1 MQKVVQVV
9 ECLPSKHEAL
19 SSTPSTTQKR
29 IYPFH
34 IIVKMPRFQNKD
46 RILKGAREKYQLTFK
61 VKTIR
66 IISDLSAET
75 LKIRK
80 A

>member
-1 MQKVVQVV
+1 
-9 ECLPSKHEAL
+9 
-19 SSTPSTTQKR
+19 
-29 IYPFH
+29 
-34 IIVKMPRFQNKD
+34 MPRFQNKD

-75 LKIRK
+75 LKVRK